1 MQVKSYAEHF
11 SLENVCQNAV
21 LHCLCFLLRKKH
33 SSTKCIFIPTDPFA
47 RKRDTKNIF
56 AQKTRR

>member
-21 LHCLCFLLRKKH
+21 LHCR
-33 SSTKCIFIPTDPFA
+33 
-47 RKRDTKNIF
+47 
-56 AQKTRR
+56 AQHQMYFYPY